1 MEQRILVI
9 EDNPDISRVVQYE
22 LEQAGFEVLAA
33 SDGISGLSQARE
45 EHPDLVVLDLGLP
58 DLDGAEVARHLRKSS
73 SIPIIILTAMDA
85 LDRKLALLEAGAN
98 DYMTKPFYPEELV
111 ARVRVQLRHQQQGDV
126 IRVGDLEIQPQK
138 RLCAYKGNEVRLSP
152 REFDLLTFLARQPG
166 RVYSRAEIEREVW
179 QGELPSNSNVVDV
192 HMANM
197 RSKLREA
204 GGFGLIRT
212 VRGIGYALKTA

>member
-58 DLDGAEVARHLRKSS
+58 DLDGAEVARRLRKSS

-85 LDRKLALLEAGAN
+85 LDRKLVLLEAGAN

-111 ARVRVQLRHQQQGDV
+111 ARVRVQLRHQQQGAV

-138 RLCAYKGNEVRLSP
+138 RLCTYKGNEVRLSP

-197 RSKLREA
+197 RSKLRDV

>member
-22 LEQAGFEVLAA
+22 LEQAGFEALTA
-33 SDGISGLSQARE
+33 SDGISGLTMARE

-58 DLDGAEVARHLRKSS
+58 DLDGAEVTRRLRKSS
-73 SIPIIILTAMDA
+73 SMPIIILTAMDA
-85 LDRKLALLEAGAN
+85 LDRKVALLEAGAD

-111 ARVRVQLRHQQQGDV
+111 ARIKVQLRHQQHGDV
-126 IRVGDLEIQPQK
+126 ITVGELEIHPQK
-138 RLCAYKGNEVRLSP
+138 RLCYFKGQEVRLSP

-179 QGELPSNSNVVDV
+179 SGDLPSNSNVVDV

-197 RSKLREA
+197 RSKLRDLD
-204 GGFGLIRT
+204 GYGLIRT
-212 VRGIGYALKTA
+212 VRGIGYALKTP

>member
-22 LEQAGFEVLAA
+22 LEQAGYEALTAP
-33 SDGISGLSQARE
+33 DGISGLTLARE
-45 EHPDLVVLDLGLP
+45 EHPDLVILDLGPP
-58 DLDGAEVARHLRKSS
+58 DLDGAEVTRRLRKNSS
-73 SIPIIILTAMDA
+73 MPIIILTAMDA
-85 LDRKLALLEAGAN
+85 LDRKVALLEAGAD

-111 ARVRVQLRHQQQGDV
+111 ARVKVQLRHQQHGDV
-126 IRVGDLEIQPQK
+126 IRVGDLEIHPQK
-138 RLCAYKGNEVRLSP
+138 RLCYFKGHEVRLSP

-179 QGELPSNSNVVDV
+179 SGDLPSNSNVVDV

-197 RSKLREA
+197 RSKLRDLD
-204 GGFGLIRT
+204 GYGLIRT
-212 VRGIGYALKTA
+212 VRGIGYALKTP